1 MGASNSSGGR
11 RHRAQS
17 EINVTPFVDVM
28 LVLLIIFMVTA
39 PMLQQGIKVKLPE
52 TTSSGTE
59 QKTNSFVLS
68 IDKNNKIFL
77 AETPVTISQLQTKL
91 VAIFKTRTNKQIYIK
106 ADEAANYGIVA
117 KALAEIRAAG
127 ISNIGLVTIPKGN

>member
-1 MGASNSSGGR
+1 MGASNSSGGG
-11 RHRAQS
+11 RHRAHS

-52 TTSSGTE
+52 TSSSGTE
-59 QKTNSFVLS
+59 TKANSFVLS
-68 IDKNNKIFL
+68 IDKNNTIFL
-77 AETPVTISQLQTKL
+77 AETPIKLNQLQTKL
-91 VAIFKTRTNKQIYIK
+91 TAIFKTRPNKQIYIN
-106 ADEAANYGIVA
+106 ADEAANYGTVA

-127 ISNIGLVTIPKGN
+127 ISNIGLVTTPRGN